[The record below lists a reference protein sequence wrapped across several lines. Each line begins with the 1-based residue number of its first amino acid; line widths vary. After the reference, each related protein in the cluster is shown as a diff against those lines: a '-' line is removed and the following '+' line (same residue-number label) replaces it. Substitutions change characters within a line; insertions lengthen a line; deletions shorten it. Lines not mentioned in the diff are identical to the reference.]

1 MKQVLIRSGNAIVE
15 EVPAPVAG
23 PGEILVAVAAS
34 CVSVGT
40 EASSLALSGMPL
52 YRRALKQP
60 QHVKRVLGIAREQ
73 GVRAAIERVRGKIEG
88 GAPTGYSAA
97 GTVVAIGEQV
107 EAFQVGDRVAC
118 AGAGIA
124 NHAQFIAV
132 PVNLAARIPD
142 GVEFADACTVT
153 LGAIALQGVRRAT
166 PTLGETIVVIGLGIL
181 GLLTVQMLKAAGVRV
196 VGIDPDSHRRAVAL
210 ASGAAIA
217 LDPAEDVAGAVARR
231 TDGFGADAAII
242 CAASASSA
250 IVAQAAQCCRKK
262 GRVVLVGDVG
272 LQLERADFYA
282 KELDFLISCSYG
294 PGRYDPVF
302 EQGGRDYP
310 LPYVRWTETRNM
322 EAYLALLADG
332 SLRLAPLAPASFAV
346 DQAQVAYGALKD
358 GADKPLL
365 VLLTYPDQARPDRRV
380 ATRAARPGRAGAVGV
395 GILGAGSFL
404 QAVHIPNMLAMPES
418 FQMVGVMNRTGA
430 SAKAVAERIGAAY
443 AATDADAILGD
454 PAVGLVVIGTRHDLH
469 GSLVLAALKAG
480 KAVLVEKPLCLTHAE
495 LDAIEDF
502 TRAHPDGPLLLTGFN
517 RRFSPAMRRLGE
529 VLSGRSTP
537 IMASYRMNAGF
548 LAADHW
554 TQGAEGGGRN
564 LGEACHVYDLFCALT
579 GSLPIKVEAQAIR
592 ASGKQWR
599 ADDNFVAT
607 LSFADGSVCSLTYSA
622 LGARDHPKERL
633 EVFADG
639 MVATLDDYRG
649 LTLAGTRA
657 KGWQGNQ
664 DKGHKALMR
673 ALASSLADGSWPI
686 AVDQQVSATRA
697 ALTVQALISYPPHA
711 ECC

>member
-1 MKQVLIRSGNAIVE
+1 MKQVLIRSGKAVVE
-15 EVPAPVAG
+15 EVPAPLAG

-60 QHVKRVLGIAREQ
+60 QHVKRVLDIAREQ
-73 GVRAAIERVRGKIEG
+73 GVRTAIERVRGKIEG
-88 GAPTGYSAA
+88 GQPTGYSAA
-97 GTVVAIGEQV
+97 GTVVAVGDQV
-107 EAFQVGDRVAC
+107 EGFQVGDRVAC
-118 AGAGIA
+118 AGASIA

-142 GVEFADACTVT
+142 SVDVADACTVT
-153 LGAIALQGVRRAT
+153 LGAIALQGVRRAA
-166 PTLGETIVVIGLGIL
+166 PSLGETIAVIGLGVL
-181 GLLTVQMLKAAGVRV
+181 GLMTVQMLKAAGARV
-196 VGIDPDSHRRAVAL
+196 GGIDPDPRRRAVAAEL
-210 ASGAAIA
+210 GAAFV
-217 LDPAEDVAGAVARR
+217 LDPADDVAGAIARR

-242 CAASASSA
+242 CAASPSDA
-250 IVAQAAQCCRKK
+250 IVAQAAQSCRKK

-272 LQLERADFYA
+272 LKLDRADFYA

-332 SLRLAPLAPASFAV
+332 AVRLAPLAPVSFPIE
-346 DQAQVAYGALKD
+346 QAPVAYGALTD
-358 GADKPLL
+358 GADRPLL
-365 VLLTYPDQARPDRRV
+365 VLLTYPDQAAPERRV
-380 ATRAARPGRAGAVGV
+380 ATRAARPGRDGAIGV

-404 QAVHIPNMLAMPES
+404 QAVHIPNMLAMPER
-418 FQMVGVMNRTGA
+418 FRMVGVMNRTGA
-430 SAKAVAERIGAAY
+430 SAKAVADRVGAAY

-469 GSLVLAALKAG
+469 GPLVLAALRAG
-480 KAVLVEKPLCLTHAE
+480 KAVLVEKPLCLTGAE

-502 TRAHPDGPLLLTGFN
+502 IRAHPDGPLLLTGFN
-517 RRFSPAMRRLGE
+517 RRFSPAVRRLNE
-529 VLSGRSTP
+529 ILAGRSTP
-537 IMASYRMNAGF
+537 IMANYRMNAGF

-554 TQGAEGGGRN
+554 TQGPEGGGRN
-564 LGEACHVYDLFCALT
+564 LGEACHVYDLFCVLT
-579 GSLPIKVEAQAIR
+579 GSLAVKIEAQAIR
-592 ASGKQWR
+592 AGAKHWR

-622 LGARDHPKERL
+622 LGAKDHPKERL

-639 MVATLDDYRG
+639 MVASLDDYRS

-657 KGWQGNQ
+657 KGWAGNQ
-664 DKGHKALMR
+664 DKGHKALMA
-673 ALASSLADGSWPI
+673 ALAKGLADGVWPI
-686 AVDQQVSATRA
+686 SVEQQVAATRA
-697 ALTVQALISYPPHA
+697 ALAVQALIA
-711 ECC
+711 